1 MATRAHI
8 RFAERKEGVSFN
20 EHPENVEFQIYHH
33 YDGYPEYLGVKLAK
47 FLEGYYIT
55 NGLAGKING
64 KIANGMGCLAAQLIA
79 NMKTEP
85 GNVYLSNPK
94 WNDDATGW
102 EDWTYYIW
110 TAEEKLIWMSIFDID
125 NECVFVGKPEA
136 LQAKYDN

>member
-55 NGLAGKING
+55 NGLGGKSNG

-79 NMKTEP
+79 DMKTEP

-110 TAEEKLIWMSIFDID
+110 TAEEKLIWISIFDID
-125 NECVFVGKPEA
+125 NKCVFVGKPEA